1 MYSVC
6 ACCDRDAKLV
16 VLAWDEDTQSI
27 KPSSL
32 HYFED
37 DLQLS
42 GGHCAFPHGPR
53 AIADPQV

>member
-1 MYSVC
+1 M
-6 ACCDRDAKLV
+6 V
-16 VLAWDEDTQSI
+16 VLAWDEDTQSV

-37 DLQLS
+37 DLDLS
-42 GGHCAFPHGPR
+42 GGQRAFPHGPR